1 MKQRYDTALAEAAKK
16 HRAALAEESE
26 RREAELADRA
36 RRLEAA
42 FAAENDPAMAACIDF
57 DRFLCRYFLDATG
70 KVDFK
75 KAPKAL
81 PLHGLPNHLAA
92 LAAAEKYDGL
102 HTRSGG
108 IDNYSTGQSRVLV
121 IGCDYRSVCSEAMK
135 ITRDHEKQLKADE
148 EERLSEHHEFVKQN
162 GKKKGGPSGVYTVFC
177 HEIESQWPD
186 VCDDGLTLDIGA
198 DRERK
203 GELAAEF
210 DWGVVDGLMRFCKDG
225 EVFEDADTEDE
236 GEYEEEEEAP
246 VPRARKRSNKK
257 SAPKAKKSDP
267 FKLHFSWRGRETG
280 EGEIQNSECNRG
292 WIQFLNKKHLQFEG
306 EVSIDFV
313 GRNAKFS
320 GYKISTDTEN
330 FSKRW
335 GDYSEEAYERERVGR
350 WR

>member
-1 MKQRYDTALAEAAKK
+1 MKQRYDTALAERAKK
-16 HRAALAEESE
+16 HKAALAEESK
-26 RREAELADRA
+26 RREAELADQA
-36 RRLEAA
+36 RRREAA
-42 FAAENDPAMAACIDF
+42 FAAENDPAKAACIDF

-81 PLHGLPNHLAA
+81 PLHGLSNSLAA

-108 IDNYSTGQSRVLV
+108 IDDYSTGQNRVPV

-135 ITRDHEKQLKADE
+135 ITREHEEQLEEDE
-148 EERLSEHHEFVKQN
+148 EERLAEHHEFVKRN
-162 GKKKGGPSGVYTVFC
+162 GKKKGGPSGAYTVIC
-177 HEIESQWPD
+177 DKIESGWPD
-186 VCDDGLTLDIGA
+186 VYDDGLTLDIGA

-225 EVFEDADTEDE
+225 
-236 GEYEEEEEAP
+236 GYEEEEEVP
-246 VPRARKRSNKK
+246 VSRARKHSKK
-257 SAPKAKKSDP
+257 SAPKAENSDP
-267 FKLHFSWRGRETG
+267 FKLHFSWRGKETG
-280 EGEIQNSECNRG
+280 EGEIQNSEGNRG
-292 WIQFLNKKHLQFEG
+292 WIQFPNKKYLQFEG
-306 EVSIDFV
+306 EVSISFV
-313 GRNAKFS
+313 GRNVKFS

-330 FSKRW
+330 FTKRW

-350 WR
+350 WRW